1 MSISKSN
8 KYKLLVSKIVM
19 EYINDNNRIYKN
31 VVGVYVRVEN

>member
-8 KYKLLVSKIVM
+8 KYKVLVSKIVM

-31 VVGVYVRVEN
+31 VDGVNVRVEN